1 MGGTGPAT
9 SDAAVTKLRRLS
21 KNPDHRLPAATA
33 PDDHPALS
41 ADAPARLRLGLQQ
54 ALAQLASQQAPVL
67 VGPAGDLAQR
77 GNGHFH
83 LVPELFLQLS
93 GSTHFQFPRADGW
106 LQPGQ
111 ALLLPP
117 RLLHAERVRK
127 GTDGRPFANLV
138 VQADGAR
145 LTCHLAHE
153 ATPGRPGILHLEA
166 LVHPLAGRI
175 HDWLADA
182 AGLAGALARR
192 AADGASA
199 DPWAAQQARALV
211 CAATAGVL
219 RALADAPAGRADEP
233 PLVARLRVLVQN
245 QLGDQALSVRGLAAL
260 SGCTADHLSHVF
272 AHSTGE
278 HLVAY
283 INRLRLARAARLLRE
298 TTMAG
303 KQVAW
308 ACGYA
313 SHSYFSRSFR
323 QQHGLS
329 PKAWRAGVDA
339 SPRTAS

>member
-1 MGGTGPAT
+1 M
-9 SDAAVTKLRRLS
+9 R
-21 KNPDHRLPAATA
+21 AATA
-33 PDDHPALS
+33 IDDDPHPPG
-41 ADAPARLRLGLQQ
+41 DAPARLRLGLQA
-54 ALAQLASQQAPVL
+54 ALLQLVGQQAPVL

-77 GNGHFH
+77 GGGHFH

-93 GSTHFQFPRADGW
+93 GSTHFQFPRAEGW
-106 LQPGQ
+106 LLPGQ

-117 RLLHAERVRK
+117 RLLHAERVRA
-127 GTDGRPFANLV
+127 GNDGQPFANLV
-138 VQADGAR
+138 VLADGTR

-153 ATPGRPGILHLEA
+153 ATPGRPGIQHLEA
-166 LVHPLAGRI
+166 RVHPLTGRI

-182 AGLAGALARR
+182 AGLANALARP
-192 AADGASA
+192 ASGAASA
-199 DPWAAQQARALV
+199 DPWAAQQAHALV

-219 RALADAPAGRADEP
+219 RALADAPAEAAEEP
-233 PLVARLRVLVQN
+233 PLLARLRVLVQN
-245 QLGDQALSVRGLAAL
+245 QLGDQALSVRGLAAQ

-272 AHSTGE
+272 ARSTGE

-298 TTMAG
+298 TSMAG

-329 PKAWRAGVDA
+329 PKAWRTGGGA
-339 SPRTAS
+339 P